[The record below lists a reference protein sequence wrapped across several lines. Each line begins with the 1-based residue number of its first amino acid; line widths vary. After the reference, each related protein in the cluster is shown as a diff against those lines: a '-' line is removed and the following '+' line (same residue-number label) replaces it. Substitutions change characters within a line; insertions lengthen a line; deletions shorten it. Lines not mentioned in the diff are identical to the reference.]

1 MQLKNKQ
8 KGLTGISI
16 MMILVAIAFIA
27 IIFLKIMP
35 IYFDAF
41 KVGDVVSSMKDER
54 GLDDKSPNEIKTM
67 ILKRLDVNMVS
78 DVTKEDILIEKTK
91 DTVFIDVEYEVRKEM
106 FGNLDVVV
114 SFKKSAEAPTI

>member
-1 MQLKNKQ
+1 MQSKNKQ

-16 MMILVAIAFIA
+16 MAILVVIAFIA

-35 IYFDAF
+35 IYFDAY
-41 KVGDVVSSMKDER
+41 KVGDVISSMEEER
-54 GLDDKSPNEIKTM
+54 GLDDKSIGEIRTM
-67 ILKRLDVNMVS
+67 ILKRLDVNMVT
-78 DVTKEDILIEKTK
+78 DVTKDDIDVEKTK
-91 DTVFIDVEYEVRKEM
+91 DTIFIDVEYEVRKNM